1 MKSMRLALT
10 IVGSAGAGSGRA
22 GSGIGRLSL
31 DVLSDREAPRC
42 GTMPRNGSRG
52 RRR

>member
-1 MKSMRLALT
+1 MKSMRLVLT
-10 IVGSAGAGSGRA
+10 ILSSAGAGSGHA
-22 GSGIGRLSL
+22 EPGIGRLSL

-42 GTMPRNGSRG
+42 GTMPTNGPRG